1 MRTSAPSSI
10 ESIEKYL
17 ASGMR
22 YRTSLHRENGQGLR
36 RGRVR
41 DHRDARYTEAALA
54 ILEGRPFDGAGLHR
68 AVRLTGGQWA
78 LAWVRL

>member
-41 DHRDARYTEAALA
+41 DHRDARYAEAASPLWKA
-54 ILEGRPFDGAGLHR
+54 ARSTVPACTARSG
-68 AVRLTGGQWA
+68 
-78 LAWVRL
+78 